1 MRQNEYLKDFDK
13 IIDKLPSKS
22 SVIMEIRDDELKKQ
36 KLEKIKDT
44 STDLTLQMKL
54 KTYMENTEAQC

>member
-1 MRQNEYLKDFDK
+1 MKDFEK

-22 SVIMEIRDDELKKQ
+22 SVIMEIRDDELIKR

-54 KTYMENTEAQC
+54 KTYMDNKEAQS

>member
-1 MRQNEYLKDFDK
+1 
-13 IIDKLPSKS
+13 
-22 SVIMEIRDDELKKQ
+22 MEIRDDELKKQ